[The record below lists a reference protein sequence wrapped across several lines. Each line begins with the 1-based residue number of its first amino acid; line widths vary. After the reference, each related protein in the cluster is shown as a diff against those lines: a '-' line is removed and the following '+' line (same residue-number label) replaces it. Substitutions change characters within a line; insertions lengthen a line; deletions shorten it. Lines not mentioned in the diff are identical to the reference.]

1 MSTTPSFQAVY
12 ENGVLRPLEP
22 LALPEHQVVSL
33 TILPAGTAN
42 DVASANPSRQADV
55 LEAWLDEVSRLPL
68 EGPDDGLSNRDH
80 DQILYGK
87 PT

>member
-1 MSTTPSFQAVY
+1 MSTPSFQAVY

-22 LALPEHQVVSL
+22 LALPEHQLVSL
-33 TILPAGTAN
+33 AIVPEEAT
-42 DVASANPSRQADV
+42 DVVAPEDPSRQAKA
-55 LEAWLDEVSRLPL
+55 LEAWLDEVSRLPP